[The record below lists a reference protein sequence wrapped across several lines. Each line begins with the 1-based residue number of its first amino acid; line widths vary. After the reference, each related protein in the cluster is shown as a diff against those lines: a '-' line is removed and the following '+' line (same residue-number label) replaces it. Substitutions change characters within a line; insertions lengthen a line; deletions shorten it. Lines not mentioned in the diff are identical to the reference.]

1 MCLCTTSGVRG
12 VGGVGTFTWNGD
24 LFLEQAP
31 FWEQVLSAIFPTQEL
46 YVDLI
51 YELEAYEGT

>member
-51 YELEAYEGT
+51 YELEA